1 MATEVSICSNALRR
15 LGDSPITSLTEDSE
29 RARLCNA
36 FYEPSRDAVL
46 RSHTWNFAITRASLA
61 KLSDAPAF
69 EYANQFALPTDPFCL
84 RVLKMEFEDYEF
96 KIENLAGQGR
106 VLLTDEGT
114 ANIIYIARITDPS
127 LFDSMFVDVLTSKLT
142 VDLAYPIT
150 NSTTLQAQMQR
161 IYERKL
167 SEARSLDSTEG
178 STDSLISNVFTDFR
192 AP

>member
-46 RSHTWNFAITRASLA
+46 RSHTWNFAINRANLA
-61 KLSDAPAF
+61 KLSTSPAF

-106 VLLTDEGT
+106 VLLTDEGE
-114 ANIIYIARITDPS
+114 AKIIYIARVTDPS
-127 LFDSMFVDVLTSKLT
+127 LFDSMFVDTLTAKLA
-142 VDLAYPIT
+142 VDLAYPVT
-150 NSTTLQAQMQR
+150 NSTTLQVLIVQKDQQ
-161 IYERKL
+161 IVLYQLYLLTLEHPNGK
-167 SEARSLDSTEG
+167 ST
-178 STDSLISNVFTDFR
+178 SISNKFYIW
-192 AP
+192 

>member
-29 RARLCNA
+29 RGRLCNA
-36 FYEPSRDAVL
+36 FYEPSRDAIL
-46 RSHTWNFAITRASLA
+46 RSHTWNFAINRANLA
-61 KLSDAPAF
+61 KLSTSPAF

-106 VLLTDEGT
+106 VLLTDEGE
-114 ANIIYIARITDPS
+114 AKIIYIARVTDPS
-127 LFDSMFVDVLTSKLT
+127 LFDSMFVDVLTAKLA
-142 VDLAYPIT
+142 VDLAYPVT
-150 NSTTLQAQMQR
+150 NSTTLQAQMQNLF
-161 IYERKL
+161 ERKL

-178 STDSLISNVFTDFR
+178 STNSLISTVFTDFK